1 MGILENEPEYKQ
13 RIKDKIYQNNPL
25 DNIPNNVNLSLLCK
39 RSRELKFNELY
50 NYVLELVIQASLEG
64 KDNVMIIEKA
74 PQLYNFS
81 SKIANRLFEEHGIY
95 KVTSNLNTF
104 KIFIIE
110 DGNYDLNGER
120 FSEYINTNYISPTED
135 EESNDEE
142 EFYLDRNRSY
152 DNVSESLEIDTESLE
167 YDTRSRYN

>member
-1 MGILENEPEYKQ
+1 MGT
-13 RIKDKIYQNNPL
+13 
-25 DNIPNNVNLSLLCK
+25 
-39 RSRELKFNELY
+39 
-50 NYVLELVIQASLEG
+50 
-64 KDNVMIIEKA
+64 
-74 PQLYNFS
+74 
-81 SKIANRLFEEHGIY
+81 IANRLFEEHGIY

>member
-1 MGILENEPEYKQ
+1 M
-13 RIKDKIYQNNPL
+13 
-25 DNIPNNVNLSLLCK
+25 
-39 RSRELKFNELY
+39 
-50 NYVLELVIQASLEG
+50 IQASLEG

-74 PQLYNFS
+74 SQLHNFS

-120 FSEYINTNYISPTED
+120 VAEYINTNYISPMED
-135 EESNDEE
+135 EEYNDEE
-142 EFYLDRNRSY
+142 EIYLERNRSY
-152 DNVSESLEIDTESLE
+152 DNSSENLEIDTESVE
-167 YDTRSRYN
+167 YDTRSRYNLNFN